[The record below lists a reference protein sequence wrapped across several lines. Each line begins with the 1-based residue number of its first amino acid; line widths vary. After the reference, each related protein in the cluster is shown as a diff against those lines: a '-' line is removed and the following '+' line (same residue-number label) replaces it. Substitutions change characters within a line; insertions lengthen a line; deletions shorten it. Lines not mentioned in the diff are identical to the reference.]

1 MIERRANPRQIVP
14 CTGTDVAE
22 AAIDLFGLLVLAAI
36 LLAPAFGVGYVVGLF
51 ILTGAP
57 TP

>member
-14 CTGTDVAE
+14 CTPRDLVLSMFEFIGLVALG
-22 AAIDLFGLLVLAAI
+22 ALLLFGT
-36 LLAPAFGVGYVVGLF
+36 GYVVGLLT
-51 ILTGAP
+51 LTGAP